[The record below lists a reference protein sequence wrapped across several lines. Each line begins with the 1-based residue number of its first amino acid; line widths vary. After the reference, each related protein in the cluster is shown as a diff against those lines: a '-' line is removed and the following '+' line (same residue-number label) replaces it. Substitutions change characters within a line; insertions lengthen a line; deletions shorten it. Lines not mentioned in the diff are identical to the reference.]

1 MEALAARG
9 RPLLLCLGLLG
20 VFPALAQTP
29 SLTPEWHYS
38 EGHLLDAYTKD
49 QLPEWDRV
57 LGVASTTE
65 AKYEGGDAYKMSGGP
80 TFDIRYRDLAF
91 FSAGEGIGL
100 NLLHQKNAR
109 AGFSLIYDLGR
120 NNEDDHF
127 LTGMGNLGLAPGVK
141 VFAEYLLFPVT
152 FRADLRHYFGGVGG
166 YAGDLSLYTPL
177 GGKENV
183 FFIFAGPS
191 MMFGDAD
198 YMRHDFGVNP
208 VQAINSGYPVHALGG
223 GVRSYSFGVSGG
235 YFFTKHIIWEGF
247 VAGERLV
254 GGAGSSPLVQE
265 RGQFGVQTTVVYR
278 W

>member
-1 MEALAARG
+1 
-9 RPLLLCLGLLG
+9 LLCLGLLG
-20 VFPALAQTP
+20 IFPARAQTP

-49 QLPEWDRV
+49 QLPRWDRV
-57 LGVASTTE
+57 LGIAGTSE
-65 AKYEGGDAYKMSGGP
+65 AKYEGGDAYKLSAGP
-80 TFDIRYRDLAF
+80 TFDIRYRDIAF

-100 NLLHQKNAR
+100 NLLHTKTAR
-109 AGFSLIYDLGR
+109 AGFALAYDLGR

-127 LTGMGNLGLAPGVK
+127 LTGMGNLGLAPAAK
-141 VFAEYLLFPVT
+141 AFAEYLLFPVT
-152 FRADLRHYFGGVGG
+152 FRVDARRYFGGVGG
-166 YAGDLSLYTPL
+166 YAGDFSIYTPL

-191 MMFGDAD
+191 VTFGDAD
-198 YMRHDFGVNP
+198 YLRHAFGVNS
-208 VQAINSGYPVHALGG
+208 VQAFNSHYPQHDLGG

-235 YFFTKHIIWEGF
+235 YFFTRHIIWEGF

-265 RGQFGVQTTVVYR
+265 RGQLGVQTTVVYR